1 MRYSLTVIYT
11 TSRNQCAF
19 AWFTESLKSQL
30 NGGEKVHVIMVDGT
44 YDARY
49 HDDFKV
55 EEGSVTVQSVC
66 PKPTIWQGPDKIT
79 SQDWWA
85 KSNALNTGIALC
97 QTEWVALLDD
107 RCVLTPG
114 WLQAIREAMDKDYYA
129 VCGAYEKRKGMQV
142 ENGKITVEGE
152 VIGRDGREG
161 SGKRGC
167 GPGWWFGCTG
177 ALPLEWVLKVNGW
190 PEDYADGLSFEDV
203 LFGHLLDNN
212 GFPIVFDPAMKII
225 EDRSPEFIGTPM
237 RRTDKGV
244 SPNDKSHKVLDIFR
258 SLKTSGNSYDLRALR
273 ESVLAG
279 NPFPT
284 PTASH
289 VDWFDNQEIKD
300 MA

>member
-11 TSRNQCAF
+11 TSREHCELQ
-19 AWFTESLKSQL
+19 WVIDSLKHQL
-30 NGGEKVHVIMVDGT
+30 INGEKINLVIVDGFG
-44 YDARY
+44 DGLLAFN
-49 HDDFKV
+49 HPDEIQHKW
-55 EEGSVTVQSVC
+55 SK
-66 PKPTIWQGPDKIT
+66 PKPTIWQGQQRIT

-85 KSNALNTGIALC
+85 KSNALNTGIAIC
-97 QTEWVALLDD
+97 ETEWVALLDD

-114 WLQAIREAMDKDYYA
+114 WLQAIREAMDKNYA

-142 ENGKITVEGE
+142 EDGKITVEGD
-152 VIGRDGREG
+152 VIGRDSREP

-177 ALPLEWVLKVNGW
+177 ALPLEWVLQVNGW

-212 GFPIVFDPAMKII
+212 KFHIQYDPAMKII
-225 EDRSPEFIGTPM
+225 EDRSTEFIGAPM

-279 NPFPT
+279 NPFPA

-289 VDWFDNQEIKD
+289 VDWFDGAEIKD
-300 MA
+300 ML